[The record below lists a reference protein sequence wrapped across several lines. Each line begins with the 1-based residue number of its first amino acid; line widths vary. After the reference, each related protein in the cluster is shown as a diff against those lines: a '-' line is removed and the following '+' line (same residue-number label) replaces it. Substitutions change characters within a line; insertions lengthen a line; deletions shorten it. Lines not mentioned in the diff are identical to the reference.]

1 VPFVCARGR
10 EIEREIWSVMFFFS
24 AQFLEFSPLQKAIL
38 PFPWKQQL
46 SKQEHPAQT
55 NEQ

>member
-10 EIEREIWSVMFFFS
+10 EIKREIWSVMFFFS

-46 SKQEHPAQT
+46 SKQEQPAQT